1 MRCENCRWVQGRGAV
16 GGGKSE
22 RDGRDLPRS
31 SRGVSALLALQELDE
46 SIFSSC
52 ACASRS
58 AAQAAEA
65 EGRVGELQA
74 RLEAAV
80 RAEEVRSHKLST
92 SSIWHDRQ

>member
-1 MRCENCRWVQGRGAV
+1 MRSMWC
-16 GGGKSE
+16 
-22 RDGRDLPRS
+22 
-31 SRGVSALLALQELDE
+31 
-46 SIFSSC
+46 
-52 ACASRS
+52 RS

-92 SSIWHDRQ
+92 SSIWHDRE